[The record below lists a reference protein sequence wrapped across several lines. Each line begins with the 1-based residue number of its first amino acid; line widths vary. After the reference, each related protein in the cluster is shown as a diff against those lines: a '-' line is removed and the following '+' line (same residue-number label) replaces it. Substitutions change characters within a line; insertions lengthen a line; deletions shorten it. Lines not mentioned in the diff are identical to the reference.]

1 MGLFSSVGQCVLI
14 LLNIVFTIVALALL
28 VLGAILKFQPGLLLP
43 YVLAAVSGITAF
55 NVPTTVASVPV
66 VSNIGLALLVL
77 GAVLFVI
84 TFFGCYG
91 GCCGNRLFLIIFCIL
106 MIILSIVV
114 ATVVGLLF
122 VRDSPLNT
130 KGKETF
136 MTQIRNEYKGPV
148 SDDTFSIM
156 LDVASYSLQCCAS
169 TGPTD
174 FDTSASWTTYDYK
187 GTTVTIEA
195 SPACCKK
202 DVLDGDTTLECA
214 KKHGGVFDPTQTNTQ
229 GCYDR
234 IHDLVEENKVYVILG
249 AVLLLLLMVLEIVF
263 AIILIRKETK
273 DSVV

>member
-14 LLNIVFTIVALALL
+14 LLNVVFTSVALSLL
-28 VLGAILKFQPGLLLP
+28 VIGAILKFRPGLLLT
-43 YVLAAVSGITAF
+43 YVLQAASGITAF
-55 NVPTTVASVPV
+55 NISTTVSSVPV

-77 GAVLFVI
+77 GAGLFVI
-84 TFFGCYG
+84 CFFGCYG
-91 GCCGNRLFLIIFCIL
+91 ACCGNRVFLIIFCIL
-106 MIILSIVV
+106 MGILCIAV

-136 MTQIRNEYKGPV
+136 KTQIRNEYKGPL
-148 SDDTFSIM
+148 STDTFSIM
-156 LDVASYSLQCCAS
+156 LDLASYSLQCCAS

-174 FDTSASWTTYDYK
+174 FDTSASWTAYNHK
-187 GTTVTIEA
+187 GITETIEA

-202 DVLDGDTTLECA
+202 DVLAGDTTLECA
-214 KKHGGVFDPTQTNTQ
+214 KKHVGVFDPTITNTQ

-249 AVLLLLLMVLEIVF
+249 AGLLLLLMVLEIVF

-273 DSVV
+273 DSAV